1 MILLPFW
8 FDISLVH
15 IGKLLDIGKTVD
27 EKGIFSVELMTVH
40 LVEGVSG
47 RVGISEFNK
56 GISMRARLYKIRRRM
71 WVEIYPLLS
80 PVLSFHGTEISSGFI
95 ATPLRV
101 NSFAIFVKSFSSF
114 DLSMT
119 GTPSTTRMLSKP
131 SSRRTWYLYE
141 TY

>member
-1 MILLPFW
+1 MRY
-8 FDISLVH
+8 
-15 IGKLLDIGKTVD
+15 
-27 EKGIFSVELMTVH
+27 VELMTVH
-40 LVEGVSG
+40 LIEGVSG

-56 GISMRARLYKIRRRM
+56 GISMRARLYKIRQRCV
-71 WVEIYPLLS
+71 WVATYSRLF
-80 PVLSFHGTEISSGFI
+80 PVLSFHSTEISSGFI
-95 ATPLRV
+95 AAPFRV
-101 NSFAIFVKSFSSF
+101 NTFAIFVKSFSSL